1 MEREKLKSRLGFI
14 LLSAGCAIGIG
25 NVWRFPYVVGNNGG
39 GLFVLFYIIFLA
51 IMAVPILTMEFSIG
65 RASKRSI
72 MCAYNKLEP
81 KGSKW
86 HIHSG
91 FALAGNYLLMMFY
104 TTVAGWMIYYFYKYL
119 VGDFEGINTE
129 AVKTEFNNM
138 LAEPTTMI
146 LWTTI
151 VIVVGFLVCSL
162 GLQNGVERITKVMML
177 ALIALIVVLAIH
189 SLTLEG
195 GLEGLKFYLVPN
207 LDTVSEKGW
216 LSVITAAMNQSFFT
230 LSIGIGSMEIF
241 GSYIE
246 KDRSLL
252 GESLT
257 IAGLDTGVA
266 IISGLIIFPAC
277 FAFEVNPDSGPSLI
291 FITLPNIFAE
301 MPFGRIWGGLFFLFM
316 SFAAFSTV
324 ITVFESIISCWMDK
338 WNFSRK
344 KVCLIN
350 CIAIV
355 VLSMPCVLG
364 FNLLSGFQPL
374 GEGTTILDLED
385 FLVSNIL
392 LPGGSIVITL
402 FCTNKFGWGFDNY
415 FAEVNSG
422 KGLKVQKWMK
432 VYFKWILPIVVVFLL
447 IQGFVSV
454 FTK

>member
-39 GLFVLFYIIFLA
+39 GLFVLFYLIFLV
-51 IMAVPILTMEFSIG
+51 IMAVPILTMELSVG

-81 KGSKW
+81 KNSKW

-104 TTVAGWMIYYFYKYL
+104 TTVAGWMMYYFYKYL
-119 VGDFEGINTE
+119 VGDFEGID
-129 AVKTEFNNM
+129 KTSITTQFDNM
-138 LAEPTTMI
+138 LADPVTMT

-151 VIVVGFLVCSL
+151 VIILGFLVCSL
-162 GLQNGVERITKVMML
+162 GLQNGVERITKVMMI
-177 ALIALIVVLAIH
+177 ALLALIVVLAIH
-189 SLTLEG
+189 SLTLDG
-195 GLEGLKFYLVPN
+195 GLEGVKFYLVPN
-207 LDTVSEKGW
+207 LETVQERGW

-257 IAGLDTGVA
+257 IAGLDTSVA

-277 FAFEVNPDSGPSLI
+277 FAFGVNPDSGPSLI

-301 MPFGRIWGGLFFLFM
+301 MPFGRIWGALFFLFL

-338 WNFSRK
+338 WSFSRK

-350 CIAIV
+350 CIALI
-355 VLSMPCVLG
+355 VLSIPCVLG

-402 FCTNKFGWGFDNY
+402 FCTHKFGWGFDNY
-415 FAEVNSG
+415 FAEVNAG
-422 KGLKVQKWMK
+422 KGLKIQKWMR
-432 VYFKWILPIVVVFLL
+432 VYFKWVLPVVVTLL
-447 IQGFVSV
+447 LVQGLISV
-454 FTK
+454 FAK